1 MKNLFQW
8 LWRALFR
15 PKKVFT
21 LAPGEWE
28 DTPADVPY
36 SPEEKEILK
45 SYEKKKYLP
54 HHYQAAGFDGPIYYG
69 GHNQRKRRKLA
80 RQTGRPL

>member
-36 SPEEKEILK
+36 SPEEKEILN
-45 SYEKKKYLP
+45 S
-54 HHYQAAGFDGPIYYG
+54 
-69 GHNQRKRRKLA
+69 
-80 RQTGRPL
+80 